1 MGDNKPVE
9 LLHLSL
15 VRAKFCDLIG
25 QAKSMSNDPSTE
37 FLVGLFT
44 LFDALLDQPMHSI
57 AEKLPIGEDI
67 KLAICGDKNE
77 LKQFLVLI
85 RASESVYWRR
95 IATISKQLSI
105 DVKMPHAFYN
115 QSLKW
120 DITMRQSVSS

>member
-1 MGDNKPVE
+1 
-9 LLHLSL
+9 
-15 VRAKFCDLIG
+15 
-25 QAKSMSNDPSTE
+25 MSNDPPTE

-44 LFDALLDQPMHSI
+44 LFDALLDQTMHSI

-67 KLAICGDKNE
+67 KLAICGDENE

-85 RASESVYWRR
+85 RASESVYWRG